1 VLDPYAPVATVGLSH
16 LAKALDVLSV
26 HADLNHRYRKLMHDS
41 RQVLGGEEIRRTQ
54 ARGIAKK
61 LLVLAKAAGPDFRAG
76 LPATDRDLLD
86 AGLAQ
91 ANELISESIP
101 ARMPTEDHT
110 R

>member
-1 VLDPYAPVATVGLSH
+1 VPDPYDPVATVGLSR

-26 HADLNHRYRKLMHDS
+26 HADLNHRYRKLIHDS
-41 RQVLGGEEIRRTQ
+41 RLVLGAEKIRRTQ

-61 LLVLAKAAGPDFRAG
+61 LLVLAKAAGPDFRAA
-76 LPATDRDLLD
+76 LATTDRDLLD

-91 ANELISESIP
+91 ADELIRESTP
-101 ARMPTEDHT
+101 AWMPSHDRT